1 MALPILCQILAA
13 SIQVLALF
21 RHLPESER
29 VLTLFV
35 LAIVTLQLWISR
47 PRKPE

>member
-1 MALPILCQILAA
+1 MAA
-13 SIQVLALF
+13 SIQILALF

-29 VLTLFV
+29 LLTVLV

-47 PRKPE
+47 PRTPE